1 MKKVLLLWIS
11 LGLMQVSLAQD
22 FNHTIKL
29 EAQNIPNLGGVQA
42 FAHAEYQGKYLI
54 IGGRLDGLH
63 RRQPNATFDLAGHN
77 NQLILIDPQTN
88 QVWTPMPPFR

>member
-1 MKKVLLLWIS
+1 MKKVLLLWIC
-11 LGLMQVSLAQD
+11 LGFMQVGLAQE

-63 RRQPNATFDLAGHN
+63 RRQPFATFDLEN
-77 NQLILIDPQTN
+77 Y
-88 QVWTPMPPFR
+88 